1 VIRGG
6 RWTRHVPLGC
16 VVLGASLALFFG
28 WRLFWFLTDDA
39 FIAFRYVSNE
49 IAGRGLVWN
58 PAPFRAVEG
67 YTSFLW
73 VALLDVT
80 WRVTGVE
87 PPDSANW
94 LALLFGY
101 GTLGLVVHALVRL
114 ELPDWVQHRRVGLVA
129 FALVGILS
137 NRTFL
142 TWLSSGLETS
152 LFNFLVSA
160 WICTTMLG
168 TRLAPQPRLWLSS
181 STAAALALTR
191 PDGLLF
197 CAVSA
202 GLAARAACEQRSLR
216 GAAALAP
223 FLVVAAHLV
232 WRFGTYGALLP
243 NTYYAKHVGS
253 WPESGVRYAASFI
266 VEYGL
271 YVPLLLLVVGV
282 WRRRI
287 GRPVS
292 VAFALGAIAL
302 VGHLAYYT
310 FVIGGDHFEYR
321 VYSHLVPW
329 VWVATIWLV
338 PRVLDGA
345 RASLAVL
352 GASLALSLPIPW
364 LHWARTHEKTTRAS
378 TVFMIEPIAP
388 VFPPPFRALVE
399 PWDDWQ
405 AWLIHRYVCRR
416 HQEHKIYVDV
426 QRAFYP
432 ARAEGRSAVGRDW
445 PTLAVG
451 GVGVPGWTL
460 PNVAIIDIHGLN
472 DLVVARTPPDRRRPR
487 KMAHDRWAPPGYLS
501 CLQPNVVIQ
510 ARRAIIHER
519 PLSEAAIVACEKRF
533 LPAAALD

>member
-6 RWTRHVPLGC
+6 NWTRHVPLGC
-16 VVLGASLALFFG
+16 VVLAASLALFFG

-101 GTLGLVVHALVRL
+101 GTLGFVVHALVRL
-114 ELPDWVQHRRVGLVA
+114 ALPDGLQHRRVWLTA
-129 FALVGILS
+129 MALAGVLS

-152 LFNFLVSA
+152 LFNFLLSA
-160 WICTTMLG
+160 WICATMLG
-168 TRLAPQPRLWLSS
+168 SGLAPRRLWLSAG
-181 STAAALALTR
+181 TAAALALTR

-197 CAVSA
+197 CAASA
-202 GLAARAACEQRSLR
+202 GLAAYAAYEQRSLR
-216 GAAALAP
+216 VAASLAP
-223 FLVVAAHLV
+223 FVIVVAHLAFRV
-232 WRFGTYGALLP
+232 STYGALLP
-243 NTYYAKHVGS
+243 NTYYAKHIGS
-253 WPESGVRYAASFI
+253 WPESGARYAASFI

-271 YVPLLLLVVGV
+271 YVPLLLLGVGL

-287 GRPVS
+287 ARPAS
-292 VAFALGAIAL
+292 AAFVVGALAL
-302 VGHLAYYT
+302 VIHVAYYT
-310 FVIGGDHFEYR
+310 FIVGGDHFEYR

-329 VWVATIWLV
+329 VWVATIWLL

-345 RASLAVL
+345 RAVFAVL
-352 GASLALSLPIPW
+352 GASLAVSLPIPW
-364 LHWARTHEKTTRAS
+364 LHWARTHDKTTRAA
-378 TVFMIEPIAP
+378 TVFLMEPIAP
-388 VFPPPFRALVE
+388 AFPPPLRTLLE

-405 AWLIHRYVCRR
+405 RWLILRYVCRR

-426 QRAFYP
+426 QRRFYP
-432 ARAEGRSAVGRDW
+432 ARAEGRGAVGRDW

-472 DLVVARTPPDRRRPR
+472 DLVVARTPPDRHRPR
-487 KMAHDRWAPPGYLS
+487 RMAHDRWAPPAYVS
-501 CLQPNVVIQ
+501 CLQPNVVIE

-519 PLSEAAIVACEKRF
+519 PLSDADIVACEERF
-533 LPAAALD
+533 LSP